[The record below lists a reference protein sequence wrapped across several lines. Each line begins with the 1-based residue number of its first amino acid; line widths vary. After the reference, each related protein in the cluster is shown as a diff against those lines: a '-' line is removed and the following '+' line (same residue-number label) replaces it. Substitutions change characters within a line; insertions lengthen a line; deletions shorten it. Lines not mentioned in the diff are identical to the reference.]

1 MFIPVPVAYWER
13 GIRKGCRKTED
24 ILCGERVEVNVV
36 EASDHE
42 APVATRWKP
51 SSLKASGHPNGVAET
66 RWFDGRHFSPQTY
79 SVVGEPTVHVD
90 AERLLRDCENGWTDA
105 NPLVGTKDCTASD
118 LGEVAEGKLKS
129 VEDMELRARYSNA
142 RDKAIEDAHERA
154 SDVLLVRG
162 EDGSLSVWTAC
173 EEPVYKVDD
182 PRGRGDYIFVDVIG
196 KGSIGPLSPN
206 FSIFRA
212 DRFDDMQDHVRK
224 LQERGASIANM
235 PHIHVLVPESITY
248 DDETP
253 AFLAALRS
261 AVDWGKSQLA
271 EKDIEEIVAW
281 ATLRDML
288 READAAGDT
297 SPERLSTL
305 ENALQAYRDIREA
318 RRDHRFSDYATTSI
332 DNALER
338 WRLRPLALGHDA
350 VPMIGHGR

>member
-1 MFIPVPVAYWER
+1 MFIRVPVTYWER

-24 ILCGERVEVNVV
+24 ILCGEWVEVNAV
-36 EASDHE
+36 EVTDLE
-42 APVATRWKP
+42 APVATRWKAQTH
-51 SSLKASGHPNGVAET
+51 KASNYPNGLAET

-79 SVVGEPTVHVD
+79 SVVGEPTIHVD
-90 AERLLRDCENGWTDA
+90 AERLLRDCENGHTYG
-105 NPLVGTKDCTASD
+105 NPLVGGGRGSDISD
-118 LGEVAEGKLKS
+118 LVEGRLKS
-129 VEDMELRARYSNA
+129 VEDMELRARYSNG
-142 RDKAIEDAHERA
+142 RDNAIEEAHERA
-154 SDVLLVRG
+154 SNVLLVRG
-162 EDGSLSVWTAC
+162 DDGSCTVWTAC

-196 KGSIGPLSPN
+196 KGSIGSLHPN
-206 FSIFRA
+206 FGIFRA

-224 LQERGASIANM
+224 LQERGASIASM

-253 AFLAALRS
+253 AFLAAVRS
-261 AVDWGKSQLA
+261 AVDWGKSQIA

-288 READAAGDT
+288 READADCDN

-305 ENALQAYRDIREA
+305 ESALQAYRDIRWA
-318 RRDHRFSDYATTSI
+318 NRDQRFSDYATEAM

-338 WRLRPLALGHDA
+338 WRLRPLSLGHES